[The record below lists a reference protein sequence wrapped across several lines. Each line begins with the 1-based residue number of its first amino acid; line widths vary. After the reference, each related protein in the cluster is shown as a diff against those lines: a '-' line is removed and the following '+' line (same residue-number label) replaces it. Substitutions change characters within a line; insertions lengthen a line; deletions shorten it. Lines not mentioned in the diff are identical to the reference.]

1 MLKSEFQHQFWV
13 TKKAV
18 QRKLGTKED
27 ENIVASDGE
36 LDSKIELFRSVAE
49 SCSKLYRIID
59 QYQERVCILAQE
71 ENSLGKFL
79 REVSKESPTT
89 GKMMSTTGK
98 AISYCGQQRIS
109 IRVPLLRLHHDVH
122 TFKGRA
128 IADTH
133 HTIQLMEKERTEY
146 RAALS
151 WMKSV
156 SIQLDPDTGR
166 GLEKFR
172 KAQRHVKSA
181 KTKFDKY
188 TLDCLEKID
197 LLAAARCNMFSH
209 ALVGYQNAIL
219 QFAKKTDETYR
230 NTLKSLAKDPHYSF
244 SILKELTQANPNEED
259 KETASGEMVETQ
271 PDVPAD
277 DDQMLFFKDDYKDEV
292 GTKVTEDSIAKQNVL
307 KDVALEIDALLS
319 GVPDLSLETGPTSKT
334 NASHQMQN
342 AASDLLGLSLDDE
355 FSDFMSAPAPFLP
368 SALLTNCIL
377 TDEGGFD
384 FAASL
389 SGCVDPMQDE
399 LQHDHDRIGANG
411 TNSGKSSEKATDI
424 FSSLLQSFS
433 TKQGSS
439 TGTTG
444 SNADPSSGTGA
455 MKHGKM
461 NNSSSGSKTTGK
473 DLSGWYQLFAE
484 LDPLSNPDAI
494 PSKTDAPNNS
504 MAA

>member
-1 MLKSEFQHQFWV
+1 
-13 TKKAV
+13 
-18 QRKLGTKED
+18 
-27 ENIVASDGE
+27 
-36 LDSKIELFRSVAE
+36 
-49 SCSKLYRIID
+49 
-59 QYQERVCILAQE
+59 
-71 ENSLGKFL
+71 
-79 REVSKESPTT
+79 
-89 GKMMSTTGK
+89 MMSTTGK

-219 QFAKKTDETYR
+219 QFAKKTDETYK
-230 NTLKSLAKDPHYSF
+230 NTLKNLAKDPHYSF
-244 SILKELTQANPNEED
+244 SILKELTQANPNEE
-259 KETASGEMVETQ
+259 EREGATTGEITETQ
-271 PDVPAD
+271 PDDTAAD
-277 DDQMLFFKDDYKDEV
+277 DDQMLFFKDDYKDDV
-292 GTKVTEDSIAKQNVL
+292 GKKENVL

-319 GVPDLSLETGPTSKT
+319 GVPDLSIGAAETELTSKT
-334 NASHQMQN
+334 RHPTS
-342 AASDLLGLSLDDE
+342 AAADLLGLSLDDE

-368 SALLTNCIL
+368 SALLTNCVL

-384 FAASL
+384 FATNLLDSA
-389 SGCVDPMQDE
+389 DPMQP
-399 LQHDHDRIGANG
+399 LHTHDPDTNG
-411 TNSGKSSEKATDI
+411 GGKSSEKATDI

-433 TKQGSS
+433 KPG
-439 TGTTG
+439 
-444 SNADPSSGTGA
+444 
-455 MKHGKM
+455 
-461 NNSSSGSKTTGK
+461 SSSGAGTDSSASGTLKQSKLSTTGNSSKTAGK

>member
-209 ALVGYQNAIL
+209 ALVGYQNAVL
-219 QFAKKTDETYR
+219 LFAKKTDETYR
-230 NTLKSLAKDPHYSF
+230 NTLKNLAKDPHYSF

-259 KETASGEMVETQ
+259 KEATSGELVETQ

-292 GTKVTEDSIAKQNVL
+292 GTKRSEEQNIAKENVL
-307 KDVALEIDALLS
+307 KDVALEIEALLS

-334 NASHQMQN
+334 SASNQMQS
-342 AASDLLGLSLDDE
+342 AAATDLLGLSLDDE

-368 SALLTNCIL
+368 STLLTNCIL

-384 FAASL
+384 FGASL
-389 SGCVDPMQDE
+389 SECVDPMEEE
-399 LQHDHDRIGANG
+399 LQQHDHERNG
-411 TNSGKSSEKATDI
+411 STTNGGKSSEKATDI

-433 TKQGSS
+433 KQGS
-439 TGTTG
+439 GTTG
-444 SNADPSSGTGA
+444 GNADSSAGTT
-455 MKHGKM
+455 KHSKL
-461 NNSSSGSKTTGK
+461 NSGSTSNKSMGK

-504 MAA
+504 TAA

>member
-1 MLKSEFQHQFWV
+1 MLTSEFQHQFWV

-98 AISYCGQQRIS
+98 AISYCGQQRIA

-172 KAQRHVKSA
+172 KAQRHVKTA

-219 QFAKKTDETYR
+219 QFAKKTDETYK

-244 SILKELTQANPNEED
+244 SILKELTQANPNEEE
-259 KETASGEMVETQ
+259 KEGVSEEMVENQ
-271 PDVPAD
+271 PTNESTD
-277 DDQMLFFKDDYKDEV
+277 DDQMLFFKDDYKDDV
-292 GTKVTEDSIAKQNVL
+292 GSLKNAEQTTGKGKENIL

-319 GVPDLSLETGPTSKT
+319 GVPELSLNPASNTSPATNPTE
-334 NASHQMQN
+334 ASGT
-342 AASDLLGLSLDDE
+342 DLLGLSLDDE

-368 SALLTNCIL
+368 SALLTNCTL
-377 TDEGGFD
+377 TDDGGFD
-384 FAASL
+384 FSSSL
-389 SGCVDPMQDE
+389 SENDPLPALQQTAGE
-399 LQHDHDRIGANG
+399 LLAND
-411 TNSGKSSEKATDI
+411 TSNSKSSEKATDI

-433 TKQGSS
+433 KQGSATAGNSSDGS
-439 TGTTG
+439 TGAAKQGKATG
-444 SNADPSSGTGA
+444 GS
-455 MKHGKM
+455 
-461 NNSSSGSKTTGK
+461 SKTAGK

-494 PSKTDAPNNS
+494 PSKSDAPNNS

>member
-36 LDSKIELFRSVAE
+36 LDSKIELFQSVTE
-49 SCSKLYRIID
+49 TSRQLYRIID

-79 REVSKESPTT
+79 REVSKENPTT
-89 GKMMSTTGK
+89 GKLLSNTGK
-98 AISYCGQQRIS
+98 AVSYCGQQRIT

-133 HTIQLMEKERTEY
+133 NTIQSMEKERTEY

-172 KAQRHVKSA
+172 KAQRHVKTA

-209 ALVGYQNAIL
+209 ALVGYQNAL
-219 QFAKKTDETYR
+219 LLFAKKSSETYKT
-230 NTLKSLAKDPHYSF
+230 TLKSLSKDPHYNF
-244 SILKELTQANPNEED
+244 SILRELTQANPNARDQED
-259 KETASGEMVETQ
+259 GDQ
-271 PDVPAD
+271 AD
-277 DDQMLFFKDDYKDEV
+277 KPVDNDQMLFFQDDYKDDTTAE
-292 GTKVTEDSIAKQNVL
+292 KQAKLQTHDNILPKIPTDVDLLAGVSEQQHNANAEPENV
-307 KDVALEIDALLS
+307 
-319 GVPDLSLETGPTSKT
+319 
-334 NASHQMQN
+334 AS
-342 AASDLLGLSLDDE
+342 STDLLGLALGEE
-355 FSDFMSAPAPFLP
+355 FSDFLSAPAPFMPSTLLAKTESMQLSFNELP
-368 SALLTNCIL
+368 NL
-377 TDEGGFD
+377 
-384 FAASL
+384 AANEKPSEKSSNDIFGSFLQGL
-389 SGCVDPMQDE
+389 SKNSQACTSSPGNNKDDNSKR
-399 LQHDHDRIGANG
+399 LQKD
-411 TNSGKSSEKATDI
+411 GKSS
-424 FSSLLQSFS
+424 
-433 TKQGSS
+433 
-439 TGTTG
+439 
-444 SNADPSSGTGA
+444 
-455 MKHGKM
+455 
-461 NNSSSGSKTTGK
+461 K

-494 PSKTDAPNNS
+494 PSKADVPNNS
-504 MAA
+504 SQA

>member
-18 QRKLGTKED
+18 QRKLGSKED

-98 AISYCGQQRIS
+98 AISYCGQQRIA

-230 NTLKSLAKDPHYSF
+230 NTLKNLAKDPHYSF
-244 SILKELTQANPNEED
+244 SVLKELTQANPNEEEKD
-259 KETASGEMVETQ
+259 GASGEQQLVETQ
-271 PDVPAD
+271 PDAAPTD
-277 DDQMLFFKDDYKDEV
+277 DDQMLFFKDDYKDDV
-292 GTKVTEDSIAKQNVL
+292 GTKVTEQQTIAKQNVL

-319 GVPDLSLETGPTSKT
+319 GVPELSAEAGPTTK
-334 NASHQMQN
+334 SHQLQN
-342 AASDLLGLSLDDE
+342 DAGSDLLGLSLDDE

-368 SALLTNCIL
+368 STLLTNCIL

-389 SGCVDPMQDE
+389 SECVDPMQQE
-399 LQHDHDRIGANG
+399 LQQHEPERIGTNG
-411 TNSGKSSEKATDI
+411 GKSSEKATDI

-433 TKQGSS
+433 KQGPS

-444 SNADPSSGTGA
+444 SNADSGSAA
-455 MKHGKM
+455 MKQGKL
-461 NNSSSGSKTTGK
+461 NNSSSSSKSMGK

>member
-1 MLKSEFQHQFWV
+1 MLKSEIQHQFWV

-18 QRKLGTKED
+18 QRKLGSKED

-98 AISYCGQQRIS
+98 SISYCGQQRIA

-172 KAQRHVKSA
+172 KAQRHVKAA

-219 QFAKKTDETYR
+219 QFSKKTDETYN
-230 NTLKSLAKDPHYSF
+230 NTLKNLAKDPHYNF
-244 SILKELTQANPNEED
+244 SILKELTQANPNEVESD
-259 KETASGEMVETQ
+259 TRKILETSEKPLDE
-271 PDVPAD
+271 
-277 DDQMLFFKDDYKDEV
+277 DQMLFFKDEYKDDLGQHNAE
-292 GTKVTEDSIAKQNVL
+292 KSDAQKNNVL
-307 KDVALEIDALLS
+307 KEVAMEIDALLS
-319 GVPDLSLETGPTSKT
+319 GVPELNLNAEENRKDCNT
-334 NASHQMQN
+334 NLLNQTVDSAI
-342 AASDLLGLSLDDE
+342 DLLGLSLDDE

-368 SALLTNCIL
+368 STLLTNSSFNDSREFDLASIL
-377 TDEGGFD
+377 SDKEAMQHVAENDEQ
-384 FAASL
+384 
-389 SGCVDPMQDE
+389 PPE
-399 LQHDHDRIGANG
+399 
-411 TNSGKSSEKATDI
+411 NSVENGKSSDKTTAI
-424 FSSLLQSFS
+424 FSTLLNSF
-433 TKQGSS
+433 TRQ
-439 TGTTG
+439 
-444 SNADPSSGTGA
+444 
-455 MKHGKM
+455 
-461 NNSSSGSKTTGK
+461 SSSNIANANTSTNDSLPSKCRDTKLTKDNKTPGK

>member
-36 LDSKIELFRSVAE
+36 LDSKIELFRSVAD

-98 AISYCGQQRIS
+98 AISYCGQQRIA

-133 HTIQLMEKERTEY
+133 HTIQQMERERTEY

-156 SIQLDPDTGR
+156 SAQLDPDTGR

-219 QFAKKTDETYR
+219 QFAKKTDETYK

-244 SILKELTQANPNEED
+244 SILKELTQANPNEEE
-259 KETASGEMVETQ
+259 KEGAPGEPLECRS
-271 PDVPAD
+271 DDHKPAD
-277 DDQMLFFKDDYKDEV
+277 DDQMLFFKDDYKDDV
-292 GTKVTEDSIAKQNVL
+292 GSLKGIMEPPTGKENVL
-307 KDVALEIDALLS
+307 QDVTLEIDALLS
-319 GVPDLSLETGPTSKT
+319 GVPDLSPSGS
-334 NASHQMQN
+334 
-342 AASDLLGLSLDDE
+342 AATKPAQDAAGADLLGLSLDDE

-377 TDEGGFD
+377 TDDGAFD
-384 FAASL
+384 FSASL
-389 SGCVDPMQDE
+389 PPDHGDP
-399 LQHDHDRIGANG
+399 LQALQASDAEQPTAN
-411 TNSGKSSEKATDI
+411 SASSKSSEKATDI

-433 TKQGSS
+433 KQGS
-439 TGTTG
+439 TTTAG
-444 SNADPSSGTGA
+444 
-455 MKHGKM
+455 
-461 NNSSSGSKTTGK
+461 NSSDASAGTAKQGKPTSGSSSSKTTGK

>member
-27 ENIVASDGE
+27 ENIVSSDGE

-49 SCSKLYRIID
+49 SCNKLYRIID

-98 AISYCGQQRIS
+98 AISYCGQQRIAV
-109 IRVPLLRLHHDVH
+109 RVPLLRLHHDVQ

-172 KAQRHVKSA
+172 KAQRHVKGA

-219 QFAKKTDETYR
+219 QFAKKTDETYK

-244 SILKELTQANPNEED
+244 SILKELTQANPNEEEKHECSNDETKENHD
-259 KETASGEMVETQ
+259 KS
-271 PDVPAD
+271 AD
-277 DDQMLFFKDDYKDEV
+277 DDQMLFFRDEYKDEV
-292 GTKVTEDSIAKQNVL
+292 EPQLVKRTAPKEDIL
-307 KDVALEIDALLS
+307 KDVALEIDSLLS
-319 GVPDLSLETGPTSKT
+319 GVPELSLATGVSDETKQKSCMEATG
-334 NASHQMQN
+334 
-342 AASDLLGLSLDDE
+342 AAIDLLGLSLDDE

-368 SALLTNCIL
+368 STLLTNCSL
-377 TDEGGFD
+377 TNEGLD
-384 FAASL
+384 FSSTMSAADGAQTLLNHEESH
-389 SGCVDPMQDE
+389 STGGMNG
-399 LQHDHDRIGANG
+399 IGG
-411 TNSGKSSEKATDI
+411 RSSEKASDI
-424 FSSLLQSFS
+424 FSSLLNSFS
-433 TKQGSS
+433 KHS
-439 TGTTG
+439 TG
-444 SNADPSSGTGA
+444 NATAPVQSGGALSESS
-455 MKHGKM
+455 K
-461 NNSSSGSKTTGK
+461 NSKTPKTTAK

-494 PSKTDAPNNS
+494 PSKSDAPQNS
-504 MAA
+504 MTA

>member
-1 MLKSEFQHQFWV
+1 MLKSELQHQFWV

-18 QRKLGTKED
+18 QRKLGSKED

-59 QYQERVCILAQE
+59 QYQERMCILAQE

-98 AISYCGQQRIS
+98 AISYCGQQRIA

-133 HTIQLMEKERTEY
+133 HTIQQMEKERTEY

-172 KAQRHVKSA
+172 KAQRHVKTA

-219 QFAKKTDETYR
+219 QFAKKTDETYK
-230 NTLKSLAKDPHYSF
+230 NTLKSLAKDPHYNF
-244 SILKELTQANPNEED
+244 SVLKELTQANPNEECTD
-259 KETASGEMVETQ
+259 DQIDGNLPQELPG
-271 PDVPAD
+271 PPAD
-277 DDQMLFFKDDYKDEV
+277 DDQMLFFKEEYKDELDELDAV
-292 GTKVTEDSIAKQNVL
+292 KKSSL
-307 KDVALEIDALLS
+307 KEQKMVADVDEEINALLS
-319 GVPDLSLETGPTSKT
+319 GVPKL
-334 NASHQMQN
+334 NVQASDKHGS
-342 AASDLLGLSLDDE
+342 AANGGNCDLLGLSLDDE

-368 SALLTNCIL
+368 SMLLGNSSL
-377 TDEGGFD
+377 VDDAFD
-384 FAASL
+384 FPLPNASNPPIAPA
-389 SGCVDPMQDE
+389 SDGITE
-399 LQHDHDRIGANG
+399 AKR
-411 TNSGKSSEKATDI
+411 SERATDL
-424 FSSLLQSFS
+424 FSSLLHGFSKPGNQHQISGGIQS
-433 TKQGSS
+433 TAVAA
-439 TGTTG
+439 TT
-444 SNADPSSGTGA
+444 
-455 MKHGKM
+455 
-461 NNSSSGSKTTGK
+461 SSGSLAAANVAGGGSKPKGKEETKTGK
-473 DLSGWYQLFAE
+473 RDLSGWYQLFAE

-494 PSKTDAPNNS
+494 PSKTDAPVNS

>member
-18 QRKLGTKED
+18 QRKLGSKED

-98 AISYCGQQRIS
+98 AVSYCGQQRIS

-219 QFAKKTDETYR
+219 QFAKKTDETYK
-230 NTLKSLAKDPHYSF
+230 NTLKNLAKDPHYSF
-244 SILKELTQANPNEED
+244 SILKELTQANPNAEEEREGD
-259 KETASGEMVETQ
+259 APGEAVETQ
-271 PDVPAD
+271 PGELPAD
-277 DDQMLFFKDDYKDEV
+277 DDQMLFFKDDYKDDV
-292 GTKVTEDSIAKQNVL
+292 GTTVASEKENVL

-319 GVPDLSLETGPTSKT
+319 GVPDLTIGAADPALASKT
-334 NASHQMQN
+334 QDTTT
-342 AASDLLGLSLDDE
+342 AATDLLGLNLDDE

-384 FAASL
+384 FGASL
-389 SGCVDPMQDE
+389 SEPAADP
-399 LQHDHDRIGANG
+399 LQPLHDPETNG
-411 TNSGKSSEKATDI
+411 GKSSEKASDI

-433 TKQGSS
+433 KQGGTDSS
-439 TGTTG
+439 AAGTVKQSKPTG
-444 SNADPSSGTGA
+444 SN
-455 MKHGKM
+455 
-461 NNSSSGSKTTGK
+461 KTAGK

-494 PSKTDAPNNS
+494 PSKSDAPNNS

>member
-49 SCSKLYRIID
+49 SSSKLYRIID

-172 KAQRHVKSA
+172 KAQRHVKAA

-209 ALVGYQNAIL
+209 ALVGYQNSIL

-230 NTLKSLAKDPHYSF
+230 NTLKHLAKDPHYSF
-244 SILKELTQANPNEED
+244 SILKELTQANPNEEEKEQGTGEVLENRPD
-259 KETASGEMVETQ
+259 K
-271 PDVPAD
+271 PAD
-277 DDQMLFFKDDYKDEV
+277 DDQMLFFKDDYTDDD
-292 GTKVTEDSIAKQNVL
+292 GTPKATEKRATKENVL

-319 GVPDLSLETGPTSKT
+319 GVPELTSSAPEPPGASNQPLSDS
-334 NASHQMQN
+334 

-368 SALLTNCIL
+368 STLLTNGML

-384 FAASL
+384 FGASL
-389 SGCVDPMQDE
+389 LESTEPPLPALGE
-399 LQHDHDRIGANG
+399 ESLLASNG
-411 TNSGKSSEKATDI
+411 GKSSEKATDI

-433 TKQGSS
+433 KQGSTEAGS
-439 TGTTG
+439 TKASTKAT
-444 SNADPSSGTGA
+444 SSKAPG
-455 MKHGKM
+455 
-461 NNSSSGSKTTGK
+461 GK

>member
-244 SILKELTQANPNEED
+244 SILKELTQANPNEEE
-259 KETASGEMVETQ
+259 KEAASGDTAETK
-271 PDVPAD
+271 PDDAPAD
-277 DDQMLFFKDDYKDEV
+277 DDQMLFFKDDYKDDV
-292 GTKVTEDSIAKQNVL
+292 GTKATKETVATENVL

-319 GVPDLSLETGPTSKT
+319 GVPDLNLETGKA
-334 NASHQMQN
+334 NASN
-342 AASDLLGLSLDDE
+342 ATSDLLGLSLDDE

-368 SALLTNCIL
+368 SALLTNCTL
-377 TDEGGFD
+377 TDQGGFD
-384 FAASL
+384 FTSSL
-389 SGCVDPMQDE
+389 SECMDPMQNE
-399 LQHDHDRIGANG
+399 LQQDHDRNEANG
-411 TNSGKSSEKATDI
+411 STTNSGKSSEKATDI

-444 SNADPSSGTGA
+444 SNADPSNGAGA
-455 MKHGKM
+455 MKQGKM
-461 NNSSSGSKTTGK
+461 NSGSKTGGK

>member
-1 MLKSEFQHQFWV
+1 MLKSELQHQFWV

-18 QRKLGTKED
+18 QRKLGSKED

-59 QYQERVCILAQE
+59 QYQERMCILAQE

-98 AISYCGQQRIS
+98 AISYCGQQRIA

-133 HTIQLMEKERTEY
+133 HTIQQMERERTEY

-172 KAQRHVKSA
+172 KAQRHVKAA

-244 SILKELTQANPNEED
+244 SVLKELTQANPNEECTD
-259 KETASGEMVETQ
+259 DQTDGNLQQEPSPG
-271 PDVPAD
+271 PPAD
-277 DDQMLFFKDDYKDEV
+277 DDQMLFFKEEYKDDLDEPDA
-292 GTKVTEDSIAKQNVL
+292 TQKASL
-307 KDVALEIDALLS
+307 KEQKMLADVDEEIDALLS
-319 GVPDLSLETGPTSKT
+319 GVPKLNVQPSDKAGG
-334 NASHQMQN
+334 
-342 AASDLLGLSLDDE
+342 AANGGNCDLLGLSLDDE

-368 SALLTNCIL
+368 SMLLGNSSLVDDT
-377 TDEGGFD
+377 FD
-384 FAASL
+384 FPLPDAS
-389 SGCVDPMQDE
+389 
-399 LQHDHDRIGANG
+399 
-411 TNSGKSSEKATDI
+411 NSPVAPAPDGISEAKLRSERATDI
-424 FSSLLQSFS
+424 FSSLLHGFS
-433 TKQGSS
+433 KPGNQQQISGGNQGNAVAATA
-439 TGTTG
+439 TGG
-444 SNADPSSGTGA
+444 SVDG
-455 MKHGKM
+455 
-461 NNSSSGSKTTGK
+461 GSKPKSKEDTKTGK
-473 DLSGWYQLFAE
+473 RDLSGWYQLFAE

-494 PSKTDAPNNS
+494 PSKTDAPVNS

>member
-1 MLKSEFQHQFWV
+1 MLKSELQHQFWV

-18 QRKLGTKED
+18 QRRLGSKED

-36 LDSKIELFRSVAE
+36 LDTKIELFSSLAE
-49 SCSKLYRIID
+49 SNSKLYRIID
-59 QYQERVCILAQE
+59 QYQERMCILAQE
-71 ENSLGKFL
+71 ENALGKFL

-98 AISYCGQQRIS
+98 AISYCGQQRIA

-133 HTIQLMEKERTEY
+133 HTIQQMERERTEY

-172 KAQRHVKSA
+172 KAQRHVKAA

-219 QFAKKTDETYR
+219 QFSKKTDETYK
-230 NTLKSLAKDPHYSF
+230 NTLKSLAKDPHYRF

-259 KETASGEMVETQ
+259 KDVDVDTTLQQNEPSGK
-271 PDVPAD
+271 PAD
-277 DDQMLFFKDDYKDEV
+277 DDQMLFFKDEYKDELEPV
-292 GTKVTEDSIAKQNVL
+292 AAKQQASTVQDTL
-307 KDVALEIDALLS
+307 SASIDGEIDALLS
-319 GVPDLSLETGPTSKT
+319 DLPKLTLGAKANRKEAEDSIEIGSG
-334 NASHQMQN
+334 NAN
-342 AASDLLGLSLDDE
+342 CDLLGLNLDDE
-355 FSDFMSAPAPFLP
+355 FSDFMSAPVPFLP
-368 SALLTNCIL
+368 SMLLSNGSL
-377 TDEGGFD
+377 VDDEFEFTLPQD
-384 FAASL
+384 AQTL
-389 SGCVDPMQDE
+389 SEETSDSN
-399 LQHDHDRIGANG
+399 R
-411 TNSGKSSEKATDI
+411 SEKASDI
-424 FSSLLQSFS
+424 FSSLLQGFS
-433 TKQGSS
+433 KPSVVGPNVSS
-439 TGTTG
+439 TSTNGG
-444 SNADPSSGTGA
+444 PLVA
-455 MKHGKM
+455 
-461 NNSSSGSKTTGK
+461 SGSKPKEKLSTKESGKKGK

-494 PSKTDAPNNS
+494 PSKTDAPINS

>member
-27 ENIVASDGE
+27 ENIVSSDGE

-49 SCSKLYRIID
+49 SCNKLYRIID

-98 AISYCGQQRIS
+98 AISYCGQQRIAV
-109 IRVPLLRLHHDVH
+109 RVPLLRLHHDVQ

-172 KAQRHVKSA
+172 KAQRHVKGA

-219 QFAKKTDETYR
+219 QFAKKTDETYK
-230 NTLKSLAKDPHYSF
+230 NTLKSLAKDPHYNF
-244 SILKELTQANPNEED
+244 SILKELTQANPDEEE
-259 KETASGEMVETQ
+259 KEECPQDASKENHDQ
-271 PDVPAD
+271 AD
-277 DDQMLFFKDDYKDEV
+277 DDQMLFFKDEYKDDVEPQ
-292 GTKVTEDSIAKQNVL
+292 AQKQKSSKEKIL
-307 KDVALEIDALLS
+307 KDVALEIDSLLS
-319 GVPDLSLETGPTSKT
+319 GVPDLSAATAGAAEHK
-334 NASHQMQN
+334 NAPEGS
-342 AASDLLGLSLDDE
+342 AVDLLGLSLDDE
-355 FSDFMSAPAPFLP
+355 FSDFMSTPAPFLP
-368 SALLTNCIL
+368 STLLTNCSLINPGL
-377 TDEGGFD
+377 DFD
-384 FAASL
+384 TTMPLADRTPLFL
-389 SGCVDPMQDE
+389 QDE
-399 LQHDHDRIGANG
+399 QTSPAEAAGVGGA
-411 TNSGKSSEKATDI
+411 KSSEKASDI
-424 FSSLLQSFS
+424 FSSLLNSFS
-433 TKQGSS
+433 KQS
-439 TGTTG
+439 TASTP
-444 SNADPSSGTGA
+444 ASGKVTSEE
-455 MKHGKM
+455 K
-461 NNSSSGSKTTGK
+461 NSRISKTTTK

-494 PSKTDAPNNS
+494 PSKSDAPQNS
-504 MAA
+504 MSA

>member
-18 QRKLGTKED
+18 QRKLGSKED

-49 SCSKLYRIID
+49 SSSKLYRIID

-133 HTIQLMEKERTEY
+133 HTIQQMEKERTEY

-219 QFAKKTDETYR
+219 QFAKKTDETYK
-230 NTLKSLAKDPHYSF
+230 NTLKNLAKDPHYSF
-244 SILKELTQANPNEED
+244 SILKELTQANPNEE
-259 KETASGEMVETQ
+259 EREGVAPGEAAESQ
-271 PDVPAD
+271 HNDVPAD
-277 DDQMLFFKDDYKDEV
+277 DDQMLFFKDDYKDDV
-292 GTKVTEDSIAKQNVL
+292 GKKGGEKENVL

-319 GVPDLSLETGPTSKT
+319 GVPDLSIGACDTGLTSKT
-334 NASHQMQN
+334 QDT
-342 AASDLLGLSLDDE
+342 AAADLLGLSLDDE

-389 SGCVDPMQDE
+389 PDFADP
-399 LQHDHDRIGANG
+399 LQPLHVHDDPDTNG
-411 TNSGKSSEKATDI
+411 GTKSSEKATDI

-433 TKQGSS
+433 KQGNS
-439 TGTTG
+439 TGAGTDST
-444 SNADPSSGTGA
+444 ASGTA
-455 MKHGKM
+455 SKQSKLVASGK
-461 NNSSSGSKTTGK
+461 TAGK

>member
-1 MLKSEFQHQFWV
+1 M
-13 TKKAV
+13 A
-18 QRKLGTKED
+18 GTKED

-49 SCSKLYRIID
+49 SSSKLYRIID

-172 KAQRHVKSA
+172 KAQRHVKTA

-230 NTLKSLAKDPHYSF
+230 NTLKHLAKDPHYSF
-244 SILKELTQANPNEED
+244 SILKELTQTNPNEEEKEDGAGDVLESRPD
-259 KETASGEMVETQ
+259 K
-271 PDVPAD
+271 PAD
-277 DDQMLFFKDDYKDEV
+277 DDQMLFFKNDYKDDDGIPKAAE
-292 GTKVTEDSIAKQNVL
+292 KAAPKENVL

-319 GVPDLSLETGPTSKT
+319 GVPDLSLSAPEPV
-334 NASHQMQN
+334 ASNQ
-342 AASDLLGLSLDDE
+342 ALADSTATDLLGLSLDDE

-368 SALLTNCIL
+368 STLLTNCSL
-377 TDEGGFD
+377 SDAGGFD
-384 FAASL
+384 FADSL
-389 SGCVDPMQDE
+389 LESTEPTSHALGEESLPPHSG
-399 LQHDHDRIGANG
+399 A
-411 TNSGKSSEKATDI
+411 KSSEKATDI

-433 TKQGSS
+433 KQSSNSTPGS
-439 TGTTG
+439 TDTG
-444 SNADPSSGTGA
+444 STKPV
-455 MKHGKM
+455 KV
-461 NNSSSGSKTTGK
+461 NSSKATGSK

>member
-27 ENIVASDGE
+27 ENIVSSDGE

-49 SCSKLYRIID
+49 SCNKLYRIID

-98 AISYCGQQRIS
+98 AISYCGQQRIAV
-109 IRVPLLRLHHDVH
+109 RVPLLRLHHDVQ

-172 KAQRHVKSA
+172 KAQRHVKGA

-219 QFAKKTDETYR
+219 QFAKKTDETYK
-230 NTLKSLAKDPHYSF
+230 NTLKSLAKDPHYNF
-244 SILKELTQANPNEED
+244 SILKELTQANPDEEE
-259 KETASGEMVETQ
+259 KEECPKVAKRESHDQ
-271 PDVPAD
+271 AD
-277 DDQMLFFKDDYKDEV
+277 DDQMLFFKDEYKDDVEPQ
-292 GTKVTEDSIAKQNVL
+292 AQKQKSPKEKIL
-307 KDVALEIDALLS
+307 KDVALEIDSLLS
-319 GVPDLSLETGPTSKT
+319 GVPDLSDGGAVEHKNVPDGS
-334 NASHQMQN
+334 AV
-342 AASDLLGLSLDDE
+342 DLLGLSLDDE
-355 FSDFMSAPAPFLP
+355 FSDFMSTPAPFLP
-368 SALLTNCIL
+368 STLLTNC
-377 TDEGGFD
+377 
-384 FAASL
+384 SL
-389 SGCVDPMQDE
+389 
-399 LQHDHDRIGANG
+399 I
-411 TNSGKSSEKATDI
+411 NSGLDFEATMPPADRTALFLHDEQPSTGETAGAGAKSSEKASDI
-424 FSSLLQSFS
+424 FNSLLNSFS
-433 TKQGSS
+433 KQSAAS
-439 TGTTG
+439 TV
-444 SNADPSSGTGA
+444 SC
-455 MKHGKM
+455 GKVASEEK
-461 NNSSSGSKTTGK
+461 NSRISKTTTK

-494 PSKTDAPNNS
+494 PSKSDAPQNS
-504 MAA
+504 MSA